1 MLRFDNLDKNNI
13 YSKNNNYPLEL
24 KDRLDIDEN
33 LNQLEIEN
41 QFKKAQKEKEF
52 EQYANY
58 IKQNKLSFAENNN
71 GLNSNFDCGQLINNQ
86 NYNLDNDNVFFN
98 PSKEENLQPKNKYI
112 NYSQAGRNY
121 QRGYSHGYNI
131 LTGEIFSSHNSNPN
145 NNSPLNN
152 NKIIKEEN
160 FPQNKNS
167 NFTKDND
174 YISYMEILRKKETEQ
189 NNDKYSN
196 DYISPEYNQLA
207 NINEIEAKNKLL
219 SYGET
224 LDKPKPS
231 YHKIQSSLK
240 NPEIK
245 NELSQMARPISQNL
259 DKKNYHILDSSNNE
273 YLLNRQKNM
282 LSNYDIYNGKDYFQ
296 TQYKQNDDE
305 INSKFGKKEKQR
317 EYAKFLEGQINSKKI
332 YEETYKNLSKNSDPQ
347 IERMRNRNM
356 MIFGGMSPF
365 QQIKERNNKLNDI
378 PKDPFSNHNYN
389 INSTFLSSNIIA
401 NTGNNYQ
408 PNFNK
413 GRRRVINGRFANN
426 GNNIIGQ

>member
-1 MLRFDNLDKNNI
+1 M
-13 YSKNNNYPLEL
+13 S
-24 KDRLDIDEN
+24 
-33 LNQLEIEN
+33 
-41 QFKKAQKEKEF
+41 
-52 EQYANY
+52 
-58 IKQNKLSFAENNN
+58 
-71 GLNSNFDCGQLINNQ
+71 
-86 NYNLDNDNVFFN
+86 
-98 PSKEENLQPKNKYI
+98 
-112 NYSQAGRNY
+112 
-121 QRGYSHGYNI
+121 
-131 LTGEIFSSHNSNPN
+131 
-145 NNSPLNN
+145 
-152 NKIIKEEN
+152 
-160 FPQNKNS
+160 
-167 NFTKDND
+167 
-174 YISYMEILRKKETEQ
+174 
-189 NNDKYSN
+189 
-196 DYISPEYNQLA
+196 
-207 NINEIEAKNKLL
+207 
-219 SYGET
+219 
-224 LDKPKPS
+224 
-231 YHKIQSSLK
+231 
-240 NPEIK
+240 
-245 NELSQMARPISQNL
+245 RPISQNL